1 MEKGL
6 SLMTAKRCALFL
18 MMSISMSFG
27 AFYPSQAPARDQIQ
41 SRAPR
46 TQGIEP
52 DFVTRMKLVEIVN
65 RQAETAGLP
74 AEIARAVVRVESD
87 WDQDLT
93 GHAGE
98 IGLMQIKPETAR
110 EMGFT
115 GKKETLYDPET
126 NIRWGVAYLAAAYK
140 LAGGNVCQTILKYN
154 AGHQATRMTGAAS
167 AYCGRVRN
175 IMASIN

>member
-1 MEKGL
+1 MT
-6 SLMTAKRCALFL
+6 TAKRCAFFL

-27 AFYPSQAPARDQIQ
+27 ALYSSQAFAREQI
-41 SRAPR
+41 SNRAPR

-52 DFVTRMKLVEIVN
+52 DATTRLKLVEIVN
-65 RQAETAGLP
+65 RHAENAGIP
-74 AEIARAVVRVESD
+74 AEIVRAVVRVESD

-110 EMGFT
+110 EMGFK
-115 GKKETLYDPET
+115 GKNDALYDPET
-126 NIRWGVAYLAAAYK
+126 NIRWGVAYLAMAYK
-140 LAGGNVCQTILKYN
+140 LASGNLCQTILKYN
-154 AGHQATRMTGAAS
+154 AGHDARRMTTAAS
-167 AYCGRVRN
+167 AYCGRVRT